1 MKKMRSI
8 LIVLCITLASLWAVS
23 SVVVAMDQCDVVG
36 NSYTITL
43 DGDDYVLSD
52 FTSSSPSF
60 SPAPRC
66 HGYVTL
72 IANGERT
79 NLEWYL
85 RNGHLSI
92 GGVRSR
98 RFLSFYL
105 NSLLSSE
112 FQALVYNYHSHSAD
126 SMSWVASFWI

>member
-92 GGVRSR
+92 GGVTAELTSNGLKIYIIPQNLHCLRIGNT
-98 RFLSFYL
+98 FYMT
-105 NSLLSSE
+105 NEKIPTLL
-112 FQALVYNYHSHSAD
+112 FK
-126 SMSWVASFWI
+126 